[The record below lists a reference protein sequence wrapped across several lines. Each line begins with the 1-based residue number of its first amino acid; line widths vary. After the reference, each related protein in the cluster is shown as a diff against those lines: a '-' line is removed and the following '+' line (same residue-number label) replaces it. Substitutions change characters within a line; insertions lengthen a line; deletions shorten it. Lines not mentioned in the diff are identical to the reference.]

1 MLYNGIEY
9 PVFRAS
15 LHNHTTSS
23 DGRFTV
29 AELAGLFHDAGYDVF
44 AVSDHRVPNDVSN
57 INIPGLTVISGIEL
71 HPMGPRGILWHILA
85 LDVPK
90 DFKGIYDTGKEA
102 VDAAKAVGALVYAA
116 HPRWCGLHVEEI
128 LELGELNGIEID
140 NSGCRLIGRAVN
152 DEIWDELLD
161 AGARPCHALAT
172 DDCHDWNCFAQGWTM
187 IAAEENTH
195 DCIMDALRKGRFYAT
210 QGPDFHS
217 IEFRDGHFRATFS
230 EAVSA
235 VVVGSRDL
243 GVCGAMPRWPMP
255 GCERAPATSIEAD
268 VSSWPKGSW
277 LRCQIC
283 DANHHYAWTQ
293 PFFV

>member
-15 LHNHTTSS
+15 LHNHSTSS
-23 DGRFTV
+23 DGFFTV
-29 AELAGLFHDAGYDVF
+29 QQHAGFFRDAGYDVF
-44 AVSDHRVPNDVSN
+44 AISDPRVANDVSS

-85 LDVPK
+85 LGVPK

-128 LELGELNGIEID
+128 LELGELNGIEVF
-140 NSGCRLIGRAVN
+140 NSGCRLIGRAAN

-161 AGARPCHALAT
+161 AGARPCNALAT
-172 DDCHDWNCFAQGWTM
+172 DDCHGWTEFGLGWTM
-187 IAAEENTH
+187 IAAEENTY
-195 DCIMDALRKGRFYAT
+195 DCIMDALRRGRFYAT

-235 VVVGSRDL
+235 VVIGSRDL
-243 GVCGAMPRWPMP
+243 GVCGKMPRWPMP
-255 GCERAPATSIEAD
+255 GNEGAPATSIEAD
-268 VSSWPKGSW
+268 VSAWPKGSW
-277 LRCQIC
+277 LRCKIC
-283 DANHHYAWTQ
+283 DAKHHCAWTQ

>member
-23 DGRFTV
+23 DGRFSL

-57 INIPGLTVISGIEL
+57 IHIPGLTVISGIEL

-195 DCIMDALRKGRFYAT
+195 DCIMDALHPLG
-210 QGPDFHS
+210 
-217 IEFRDGHFRATFS
+217 
-230 EAVSA
+230 VA
-235 VVVGSRDL
+235 VV
-243 GVCGAMPRWPMP
+243 
-255 GCERAPATSIEAD
+255 IEAMHTCMSLRG
-268 VSSWPKGSW
+268 VQKSNAITTTSAFSGIFLSSARTRNEFLNLIK
-277 LRCQIC
+277 
-283 DANHHYAWTQ
+283 
-293 PFFV
+293 